1 MCLYLYMC
9 GCRCVYIYTVST
21 FFFNIRNSGTCTSST
36 SHNKNFEP
44 GTNPYLFYPVV
55 RGWKARDTP
64 ILCYPLAPF
73 PSGLIRLCRGW
84 MMHTW
89 AMQRQPKRD
98 GWDALCTSVF
108 LTRFQALLFLMPYLH
123 SNLTE
128 NEQPICTS
136 SFFHEPVCCRER
148 ERERL
153 WWREKRNKAWKQ
165 AIFFQIWTNTVRK
178 PYLYLSTWII

>member
-55 RGWKARDTP
+55 RGWKARDIP

-148 ERERL
+148 ERERDCDG
-153 WWREKRNKAWKQ
+153 EKREIKLESRQYFFKFGQTQSENH
-165 AIFFQIWTNTVRK
+165 IFI
-178 PYLYLSTWII
+178 